1 MITIGSQSHRTKLL
15 IIGDIVVDETWYSE
29 TKKLSP
35 EAPVPV
41 ATLIKNQPDVTIGGA
56 GLAARYAIKNCV
68 DVNFITACSRENK
81 SRLEWLGIPT
91 VSIEPIVNVIKKRYI
106 DINSGYHLIR
116 VDNDEVVD
124 KPNIVTENIYPEME
138 RIIDEEGISIV
149 SLLDYRKGM
158 FFNHITCKDMISLC
172 RKKRIPVYV
181 DTRCSPIKF
190 RGANYLK
197 LNDLEYAA
205 AKKELNIDDPYE
217 MIRRLEISSLI
228 VTRGKDGATLYGSQT
243 GSETNIH
250 PREYNGTPDV
260 TGCGDVF
267 GVNFCDYISTGREK
281 YKSKYNME
289 IDAVKEAVDRA
300 SFFAYQNIGDRL

>member
-1 MITIGSQSHRTKLL
+1 
-15 IIGDIVVDETWYSE
+15 
-29 TKKLSP
+29 
-35 EAPVPV
+35 
-41 ATLIKNQPDVTIGGA
+41 
-56 GLAARYAIKNCV
+56 
-68 DVNFITACSRENK
+68 
-81 SRLEWLGIPT
+81 

-158 FFNHITCKDMISLC
+158 FFNHITCRDMISLC
-172 RKKRIPVYV
+172 RNKRIPVYV

-197 LNDLEYAA
+197 LNNLEYAA

-267 GVNFCDYISTGREK
+267 GVNFCDYISMGREK